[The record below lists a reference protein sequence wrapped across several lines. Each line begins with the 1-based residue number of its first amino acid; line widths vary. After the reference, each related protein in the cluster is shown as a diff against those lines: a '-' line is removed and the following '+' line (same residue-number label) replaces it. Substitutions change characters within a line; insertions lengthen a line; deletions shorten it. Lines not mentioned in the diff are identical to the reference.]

1 MRQSRRVRAAGGQ
14 GVARQRWRA
23 EHVNIDDGERWAS
36 FVGGGLLLLFG
47 VSRRGRLG
55 IAAAVGGGA
64 LMYRAARGHSQIYE
78 ALGLDE
84 TPVHVARVTSLAQR
98 RGVTVRRTISI
109 NKPAEEVYAFWR
121 DFENLPRFMRH
132 LESVRKLDERRSH
145 WVAKAPAGTSVEW
158 DAEITRDEPGALL
171 SWRSIEGSEIDNA
184 GAVRFLAG
192 PAGRGALVSVT
203 MQYRPPGGAL
213 GAAFAKLFGEEPEQ
227 QVRDDLRRFKQLLET
242 GEIPTT
248 EGQPHGQRPAWY
260 RAMGGTQR

>member
-78 ALGLDE
+78 ALGLEE

-132 LESVRKLDERRSH
+132 LESVTTDGKRSH
-145 WVAKAPAGTSVEW
+145 WVARAPAGRTIAW
-158 DAEITRDEPGALL
+158 DAEVVEEKPGELIA
-171 SWRSIEGSEIDNA
+171 WRSIEHAD
-184 GAVRFLAG
+184 VRNEGTVHFERG
-192 PAGRGALVSVT
+192 PGGRGVTVRVSLT
-203 MQYRPPGGAL
+203 YAPPGGKF
-213 GAAFAKLFGEEPEQ
+213 AAVIAKLFGEEPGQ
-227 QVRDDLRRFKQLLET
+227 QVQDDLRSLKQLLEA
-242 GEIPTT
+242 GEVPTVA
-248 EGQPHGQRPAWY
+248 GQPRGNA
-260 RAMGGTQR
+260 